1 MASFFDFDEIFGGL
15 IKNRKLKGKWN
26 VKEIDEPS
34 VKGYIIQGRFWSDQP
49 LEPLDPFGPL
59 TPWERRP
66 VPQRP
71 FRTPET
77 LNEIREP
84 FVDVFDEDES
94 AKISILNYL
103 VKKKMTYSLMSQK
116 AWLK

>member
-1 MASFFDFDEIFGGL
+1 MASFDEIFGDL